1 MSAQPKPTYTQV
13 KGRYEKLREIA
24 LKIAHDDFDAV
35 MSNKRGKAIL
45 RDEIKLDVFTFK
57 SQHELRRWEKTGLRR
72 VAWDWDAVQKKYRTH
87 PKRFELSIWHRNLT
101 LCGASIGRPTWGG
114 GKLRLDYLESAPMGT
129 DLDGLV
135 TDITIAA
142 GAAYAKAIGATQL
155 RIMNPVND
163 AVKAHYLSKPDF
175 QYNSRDDF
183 CFMDV

>member
-72 VAWDWDAVQKKYRTH
+72 RYR
-87 PKRFELSIWHRNLT
+87 L
-101 LCGASIGRPTWGG
+101 
-114 GKLRLDYLESAPMGT
+114 
-129 DLDGLV
+129 
-135 TDITIAA
+135 
-142 GAAYAKAIGATQL
+142 
-155 RIMNPVND
+155 
-163 AVKAHYLSKPDF
+163 
-175 QYNSRDDF
+175 
-183 CFMDV
+183 